1 MPQFDPAVAFP
12 QIVWLIAVFAI
23 LYIIVQASLPKVE
36 RVVGSRAGVIGADL
50 NEAEAAKA
58 AAARAMAEYE
68 ASLAAA
74 RASAAQLTE
83 QAKAR
88 AAADAAAR
96 MKTVEDDLARHT
108 AAAMA
113 KVEKARGEAL
123 ASLRSVAEEAT
134 AEIVERL
141 TGRRP
146 TRGEVAAAVA
156 A

>member
-1 MPQFDPAVAFP
+1 MPQFDPAVAVP

-36 RVVGSRAGVIGADL
+36 RVAGQRAGVIGADL

-58 AAARAMAEYE
+58 AAAKTLADYE
-68 ASLAAA
+68 ASLATA
-74 RASAAQLTE
+74 RAQAAKLAE
-83 QAKAR
+83 EAKA
-88 AAADAAAR
+88 AAAAEAAAR
-96 MKTVEDDLARHT
+96 LRAVEDDLGRRG

-113 KVEKARGEAL
+113 RIDKARAEAMTT
-123 ASLRSVAEEAT
+123 LRGVAEEAT

-146 TRGEVAAAVA
+146 TPAEVTAAVGA
-156 A
+156 